1 MSAPSSSTSSS
12 SSSSTSSSTLGL
24 VGALVKA
31 KATDSASSYD
41 WHRKN
46 AFTNIGADGISK
58 RNKWIQE
65 VRDIYQNEKVT
76 WRQALTNASRNRA
89 NNTDYR
95 TVKKRVIDKYTGRQ
109 AANVKCTGPV
119 CPGKYDRQ
127 ASKEYRPQGHK
138 NKRVLSQQAAM
149 NLLKKYYS
157 ERGSTTAKLIEA
169 QKAMKTDISRK
180 RNTALTPCPVKQVVS
195 LNGVTRNIV
204 TKTPECADNWLYRKI
219 HKYDMKDVDNGSG
232 KLYNEPLTKY
242 RKSRY

>member
-1 MSAPSSSTSSS
+1 MSASSS
-12 SSSSTSSSTLGL
+12 SSSALGL

-31 KATDSASSYD
+31 KDSESSYN

-46 AFTNIGADGISK
+46 AFTNIGADGIDK

-65 VRDIYQNEKVT
+65 VKDIYKNGQVT
-76 WRQALTNASRNRA
+76 WRQALTNASQNRA
-89 NNTDYR
+89 TNKDYK
-95 TVKKRVIDKYTGRQ
+95 TVRERVIDSYKDRQ
-109 AANVKCTGPV
+109 ADTVNCSGIV
-119 CPGKYDRQ
+119 CPGKYDRPR
-127 ASKEYRPQGHK
+127 ATKYRPQRHT

-157 ERGSTTAKLIEA
+157 ERGSKTAKLIEA

-195 LNGVTRNIV
+195 VNGVTRNIV

-219 HKYDMKDVDNGSG
+219 DKYDMKDVDNGSG